1 MINNFLELLK
11 NKQTLI
17 ADGAMGTSLFEL
29 GLQTGDA
36 PELWNTEQPEKI
48 KSVYKS
54 FVDAGSDI
62 ILTNSFGGTS
72 FRLKL
77 HKAQDRVF
85 ELNKKTAELAR
96 EIADDSGRMIAVAG
110 SMGPTGELLVPMGQ
124 MTYEEAVAGFLEQAK
139 GLKAGRADVLWVET
153 MSSTDEAIAAIEAGN
168 ITGLPVICTMTYDT
182 VGKTMMG
189 ISPEEATQ
197 TLCSLET
204 PPVAIGANCGVG
216 PTDTMLSI
224 LKMRASNPD
233 AIIISKANCGIPQ
246 YKNGKFFFTGTPEL
260 MGRYARI
267 AVDAGVR
274 IIGGCCGSSPTV
286 IKSMADAIEG
296 YNPQPINKRII
307 IETLG
312 EPINL
317 EPKTNVQRKE
327 RRRIKLKG

>member
-1 MINNFLELLK
+1 MENNFLKLLK
-11 NKQTLI
+11 NKTTLI

-36 PELWNTEQPEKI
+36 PELWNTDQPEKI
-48 KSVYKS
+48 QSVHKN

-77 HKAQDRVF
+77 HKAQDRAF
-85 ELNKKTAELAR
+85 ELNKKAAELAR
-96 EIADDSGRMIAVAG
+96 EIADDSGRTVAVAG

-124 MTYEEAVAGFLEQAK
+124 MTYQEAVAGFMQQAK
-139 GLKAGRADVLWVET
+139 GLKAGGADVLWVET
-153 MSSTDEAIAAIEAGN
+153 MSSNDEATAAIEAAN

-189 ISPEEATQ
+189 ISPEDATQ
-197 TLCSLET
+197 TLCALET
-204 PPVAIGANCGVG
+204 PPIAIGANCGVG

-233 AIIISKANCGIPQ
+233 VIIISKANCGIPQ
-246 YKNGKFFFTGTPEL
+246 YKDGKFFFTGTPEL
-260 MGRYARI
+260 MGKYARI
-267 AVDAGVR
+267 AIDAGVR
-274 IIGGCCGSSPTV
+274 IIGGCCGSSPSV
-286 IKSMADAIEG
+286 IKSIAEAING
-296 YNPQPINKRII
+296 YTPQPVNKQKI
-307 IETLG
+307 IEILG

-317 EPKTNVQRKE
+317 EPKTETNKKV
-327 RRRIKLKG
+327 RRRIRT